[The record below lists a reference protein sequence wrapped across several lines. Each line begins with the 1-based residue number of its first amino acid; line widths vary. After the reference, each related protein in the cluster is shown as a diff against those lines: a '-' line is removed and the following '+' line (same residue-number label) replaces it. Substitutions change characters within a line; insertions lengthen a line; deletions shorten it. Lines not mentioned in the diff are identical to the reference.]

1 MKKRFFC
8 MSLILV
14 MLLSVSAHAIQ
25 SRSITSVPH
34 LSFDGNRQQRF
45 PVCSHIAVTG
55 GIPSADIVF
64 CSRIQSLIAINHAG
78 RTKVRLGTAGRAG
91 DIDSFHARSPFY
103 FWCLG
108 MRVQSG
114 EPVRYS
120 IGHCSELLISQV
132 RYLEKRDEKASL
144 LSVPMHSPR
153 SIRSPV
159 SSSNSRTPTSN
170 GALSCRIAARQPE
183 QSTLQGCG
191 HGPQGT

>member
-64 CSRIQSLIAINHAG
+64 GIRVRGLVTVDHAG
-78 RTKVRLGTAGRAG
+78 RTKIRPGTTGRAG
-91 DIDSFHARSPFY
+91 NIDSFHARSPFC
-103 FWCLG
+103 FWCLE
-108 MRVQSG
+108 MRVQG
-114 EPVRYS
+114 DEPVRYS
-120 IGHCSELLISQV
+120 IGHCSELVISQV
-132 RYLEKRDEKASL
+132 RYLE
-144 LSVPMHSPR
+144 
-153 SIRSPV
+153 
-159 SSSNSRTPTSN
+159 
-170 GALSCRIAARQPE
+170 
-183 QSTLQGCG
+183 
-191 HGPQGT
+191 

>member
-45 PVCSHIAVTG
+45 PVCGHIAVTG
-55 GIPSADIVF
+55 GVPSADIVF
-64 CSRIQSLIAINHAG
+64 GVRVWGFIAVNH
-78 RTKVRLGTAGRAG
+78 AGRAG

-120 IGHCSELLISQV
+120 IGHCSELLISHIK
-132 RYLEKRDEKASL
+132 YLEKRDEKASL
-144 LSVPMHSPR
+144 LSVPMHSHG

-159 SSSNSRTPTSN
+159 PFSKSRMLTSK
-170 GALSCRIAARQPE
+170 GAPS
-183 QSTLQGCG
+183 
-191 HGPQGT
+191 

>member
-64 CSRIQSLIAINHAG
+64 GIGVRGLVTVDHAG
-78 RTKVRLGTAGRAG
+78 RTKVRLGTADRAS
-91 DIDSFHARSPFY
+91 DVDSFHARYPFY
-103 FWCLG
+103 F
-108 MRVQSG
+108 
-114 EPVRYS
+114 
-120 IGHCSELLISQV
+120 
-132 RYLEKRDEKASL
+132 
-144 LSVPMHSPR
+144 
-153 SIRSPV
+153 
-159 SSSNSRTPTSN
+159 
-170 GALSCRIAARQPE
+170 
-183 QSTLQGCG
+183 
-191 HGPQGT
+191 